1 MRRQILADIRYLLP
15 RAALIVLAV
24 ALFMVVLG
32 LVSTSTPAHPAPLP
46 TPAYDPR
53 CPSHYTLYGVC
64 TNALTPGYTPG
75 TPSPYVP

>member
-15 RAALIVLAV
+15 RVAIIVLLIASV
-24 ALFMVVLG
+24 MLG
-32 LVSTSTPAHPAPLP
+32 LGLLGSSLPAAKALP
-46 TPAYDPR
+46 TPVYDPR
-53 CPSHYTLYGVC
+53 CPSHYTLDGVC